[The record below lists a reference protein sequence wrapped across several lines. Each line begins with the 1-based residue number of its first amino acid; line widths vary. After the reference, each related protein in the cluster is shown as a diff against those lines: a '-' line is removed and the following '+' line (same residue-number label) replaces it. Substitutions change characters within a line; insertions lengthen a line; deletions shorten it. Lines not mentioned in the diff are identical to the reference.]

1 MPSENCWQIQTQ
13 HYELDFWLEVV
24 PKYAV
29 SFTQL
34 VILASFTDAL
44 SAPLWTAIGATGR
57 INKYQLWVSI
67 ILLLDIPIVYF
78 VLKLGCT
85 PVYTFYIN
93 LIISVIAYLFRVI
106 YIQRYIGYKLSNY
119 CTQVIFPCMI
129 VTIVSIIIPLLLKSY
144 INSFISTIL
153 YILLTLIT
161 TTLTIIILGMNK
173 RERLFVINNI
183 LKFKQLKG

>member
-1 MPSENCWQIQTQ
+1 MDTISTTQ
-13 HYELDFWLEVV
+13 
-24 PKYAV
+24 
-29 SFTQL
+29 
-34 VILASFTDAL
+34 
-44 SAPLWTAIGATGR
+44 
-57 INKYQLWVSI
+57 
-67 ILLLDIPIVYF
+67 
-78 VLKLGCT
+78 
-85 PVYTFYIN
+85 